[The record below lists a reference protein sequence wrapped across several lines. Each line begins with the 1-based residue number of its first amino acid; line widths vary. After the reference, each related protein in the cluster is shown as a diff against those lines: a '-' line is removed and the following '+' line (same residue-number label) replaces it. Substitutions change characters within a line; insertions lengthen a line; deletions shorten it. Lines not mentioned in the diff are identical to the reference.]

1 MTAGLEG
8 KVALVT
14 GSGAGI
20 GRAIAHRLAAGGAA
34 VAVADINAKWADETA
49 GQVRSSG
56 GTAEAFEFDL
66 ASTAAIETMVET
78 AARRFGRID
87 ILVNNAGVNGALSL
101 LEVTPE
107 EWDHVMGVNARG
119 TFFCLQAVA
128 RRMKETGAGGRIISL
143 SSIAAKG
150 FRRTGSVPYA
160 ASKAAVIAMTRFAAL
175 HLAAH
180 NINVNAICPGPTR
193 SDAFSGIAKTYAGE
207 HDMTIEAAFNV
218 LDEFIPLKR
227 SNEPSDIAAMVAF
240 LASDDSRNITG
251 QSFNVDGG
259 LTWD

>member
-87 ILVNNAGVNGALSL
+87 VLVNNAGVNGALSL

-128 RRMKETGAGGRIISL
+128 RRM
-143 SSIAAKG
+143 
-150 FRRTGSVPYA
+150 RTGSVPYA